1 MENLIKTI
9 QTLNERINAY
19 GTDLSNNE
27 TMTRYALIDPLLRE
41 LAWDLSNPGE
51 VVPEDGGAG
60 RGGRTDYTLRKDG
73 EDIMIVEAKRL
84 DESLDKHINK
94 LVDYVRRRNVR
105 YGVLTNGQR
114 WRMYDSR
121 ATTKTPATEFDIT
134 EPEGVVISKAVK
146 LHRSVIYQEI
156 SPKQGGPT
164 TDSPDPQP
172 EEEPDGSKRTV
183 PLPEIRHQKHMPPPE
198 MLVLPDG
205 NRTELHSWTDMLAG
219 VTEWLVSKNH
229 LNESHCPVTTG
240 PKNAVLNTRPFHQN
254 QKKFKSAKKIGRF
267 HLNTWQ
273 TSRGAILY
281 SIKLIETAGQK
292 PLDFACVFK
301 G

>member
-1 MENLIKTI
+1 MEKLIKAI

-60 RGGRTDYTLRKDG
+60 RGGRTDYTMRKNG
-73 EDIMIVEAKRL
+73 EDIMIIEAKKL
-84 DESLDKHINK
+84 DESLDKHINR
-94 LVDYVRRRNVR
+94 LVDYVRQRNVR

-121 ATTKTPATEFDIT
+121 ATTITPAMEFDIT

-146 LHRSVIYQEI
+146 LHRSVIHQEI
-156 SPKQGGPT
+156 SPKQGGRAA
-164 TDSPDPQP
+164 DPRDRKP
-172 EEEPDGSKRTV
+172 EEESHGPKRAIPLSKIKHRT
-183 PLPEIRHQKHMPPPE
+183 HMPHPE

-205 NRTELHSWTDMLAG
+205 SQTNLSSWTSMIIG
-219 VTEWLVSKNH
+219 VAEWLVSKNY

-240 PKNAVLNTRPFHQN
+240 PKNAIFNTHPFHQN
-254 QKKFKSAKKIGRF
+254 QKKFKSTKKIGRF
-267 HLNTWQ
+267 YLHTWLS
-273 TSRGAILY
+273 SRNAILH

-292 PLDFACVFK
+292 PSAVACVFK

>member
-9 QTLNERINAY
+9 QTLSKRINAY

-60 RGGRTDYTLRKDG
+60 KGGRTDYTMRKDG
-73 EDIMIVEAKRL
+73 EDIMIIEAKRL

-94 LVDYVRRRNVR
+94 LVDYVRQRNVR

-121 ATTKTPATEFDIT
+121 ATTKTPATEFDIA

-146 LHRSVIYQEI
+146 LHRSVVYQEI
-156 SPKQGGPT
+156 SPKQSGPT
-164 TDSPDPQP
+164 PGLPYTPP
-172 EEEPDGSKRTV
+172 EPEPHGAKHAI
-183 PLPEIRHQKHMPPPE
+183 PIPEIRHQKHMPAPE
-198 MLVLPDG
+198 TLVFPDG
-205 NRTELHSWTDMLAG
+205 GRTNLHSWTDLLVR
-219 VTEWLVSKNH
+219 VTEWLVGKNH

-240 PKNAVLNTRPFHQN
+240 PRNAIFNTRPFHQN

-267 HLNTWQ
+267 HLHTWL
-273 TSRGAILY
+273 TSRSTILH
-281 SIKLIETAGQK
+281 SIKLIKTAGQK
-292 PLDFACVFK
+292 PSDFVCIFK
-301 G
+301 D

>member
-1 MENLIKTI
+1 MENLIRAI
-9 QTLNERINAY
+9 RMLNERINAY

-51 VVPEDGGAG
+51 VVPEDGGSG
-60 RGGRTDYTLRKDG
+60 KGGRTDYTMRKDG
-73 EDIMIVEAKRL
+73 EDVMIIEAKRL
-84 DESLDKHINK
+84 DESLDKHINR
-94 LVDYVRRRNVR
+94 LVDYVRQRNVR

-146 LHRSVIYQEI
+146 LHRSVVYQEI
-156 SPKQGGPT
+156 TPKQGGPT
-164 TDSPDPQP
+164 P
-172 EEEPDGSKRTV
+172 G
-183 PLPEIRHQKHMPPPE
+183 LPETPPENEPPGLKHVPISKIRHQKHMPAPE
-198 MLVLPDG
+198 TLVFPDG
-205 NRTELHSWTDMLAG
+205 NRTNLQSWTDMLVK
-219 VTEWLVSKNH
+219 VTEWLVGKNH

-240 PKNAVLNTRPFHQN
+240 PKNAILNTRPVHQN
-254 QKKFKSAKKIGRF
+254 QRKFNTAKKIGQLWL
-267 HLNTWQ
+267 HTWL
-273 TSRGAILY
+273 TSKSTIRH

-292 PLDFACVFK
+292 PSDFVCVFK
-301 G
+301 D